1 VKSINSTRAVVHQD
15 HALLTA
21 LVRRVDSRLRGF
33 LRRRPVA
40 DVEVEDL
47 MQETFLRLAHRADL
61 AEVHQLEPYLFQT
74 ARSVIND
81 HLRRQSARITLDGSD
96 EEAWQSVPDEL
107 SPERCAIGSESLQT
121 MASVLA
127 KLPERARHAFILNRF
142 EGMSYQTIAR
152 RLGVSVSSI
161 EKDIMLVLAHLT
173 ASLHA

>member
-1 VKSINSTRAVVHQD
+1 MQSTSAVARQD
-15 HALLTA
+15 HDLLTA

-40 DVEVEDL
+40 DAEVDDL

-61 AEVHQLEPYLFQT
+61 AEVNQLEPYLFQT

-81 HLRRQSARITLDGSD
+81 HLRRQAARITLDGSD
-96 EEAWQSVPDEL
+96 DEAWQAAPDER

-121 MASVLA
+121 MTRVLA
-127 KLPERARHAFILNRF
+127 GLPERARHAFILNRF

-161 EKDIMLVLAHLT
+161 EKDIMLALAQLS